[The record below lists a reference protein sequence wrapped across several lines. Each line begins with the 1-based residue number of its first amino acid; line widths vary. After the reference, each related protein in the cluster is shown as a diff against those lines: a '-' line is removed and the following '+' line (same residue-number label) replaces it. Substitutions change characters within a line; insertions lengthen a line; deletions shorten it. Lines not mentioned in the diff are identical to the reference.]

1 MDARNAFKTLN
12 DLEFVNPNF
21 IPNLSEM
28 IRNAKLKGS
37 SLVLIELINN
47 VKQHTPDD
55 EFVKYALAEFR
66 VKMLQILN
74 EQKF

>member
-1 MDARNAFKTLN
+1 
-12 DLEFVNPNF
+12 
-21 IPNLSEM
+21 M